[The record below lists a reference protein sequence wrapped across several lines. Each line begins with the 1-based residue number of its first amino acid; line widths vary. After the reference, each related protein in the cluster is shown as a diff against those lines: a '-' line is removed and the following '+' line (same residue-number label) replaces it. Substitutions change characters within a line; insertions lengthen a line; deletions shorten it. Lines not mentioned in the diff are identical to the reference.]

1 MTIKTIKIILPIAL
15 FALIGFFVWA
25 WMIPPMPVPNVPPP
39 TNQYVSNIEG
49 EITELAN
56 MSVNNFSVNAYK
68 DIQYHIEDNYKKR
81 FLGSNES
88 DNNQWKEILSKNLY
102 SAYVPKFIEQS
113 KFVLNGSAWKVAD
126 LKFIRTE
133 VGTLKISVYLQQDS
147 PVAREFK
154 EIESILEKY
163 DEISDFITNCNNF
176 FFGYYGINDRFPD
189 VSDKIQKSRT
199 YLKNNLENPYVNNC
213 ARLKEGLRE
222 VPKKLFEEHI
232 NYLQDKIRQNSGSF
246 RNYSTHK
253 EYSEAIYTPLRN
265 HIDALDND
273 IYGVGENTFSNSS
286 RNLENLLSADNRNAI
301 DYFRS
306 LNNQ

>member
-133 VGTLKISVYLQQDS
+133 V
-147 PVAREFK
+147 
-154 EIESILEKY
+154 
-163 DEISDFITNCNNF
+163 
-176 FFGYYGINDRFPD
+176 
-189 VSDKIQKSRT
+189 
-199 YLKNNLENPYVNNC
+199 
-213 ARLKEGLRE
+213 
-222 VPKKLFEEHI
+222 H
-232 NYLQDKIRQNSGSF
+232 NSGQ
-246 RNYSTHK
+246 
-253 EYSEAIYTPLRN
+253 SEHPIP
-265 HIDALDND
+265 
-273 IYGVGENTFSNSS
+273 VKVNTW
-286 RNLENLLSADNRNAI
+286 RLCSA
-301 DYFRS
+301 
-306 LNNQ
+306 